1 MPKSRAGMARHA
13 NFRLRGAR
21 PMPRRSIL
29 LFLRHEFALELE
41 IPLNAASS
49 AANSE
54 DPTTS
59 DVDVANK

>member
-1 MPKSRAGMARHA
+1 
-13 NFRLRGAR
+13 
-21 PMPRRSIL
+21 MPRRSIL